1 MILYSSDT
9 SPYCAP
15 IRAAIYAKDL
25 PIEIAEP
32 PGGMRS
38 EAYRALS
45 GTGMIPC
52 LILDDGTPLPE
63 SAVIL
68 AYLEEKFPATP
79 LLPASPEARATAR
92 LLATLGT
99 EGVIG
104 PIVGLFHDL
113 AAGVT
118 GAQAPALERL
128 TTGLGKIERFVADDG
143 FAAGPVFSLADCVL
157 GPSLLG
163 VAAFAGMLGAP
174 DLLTRHP
181 KLAAYNA
188 RVTAHPAVAKV
199 LGELAAAI
207 AANPLPAG

>member
-1 MILYSSDT
+1 MILYSEDT

-15 IRAAIYAKDL
+15 VRAAIYAKNL
-25 PIEIAEP
+25 PIEILAP

-38 EAYRALS
+38 EGYRALS
-45 GTGMIPC
+45 GTGTIPC
-52 LILDDGTPLPE
+52 LMLDDGTPLPE
-63 SAVIL
+63 STVIL

-92 LLATLGT
+92 LLAALGT

-113 AAGVT
+113 SAGIP
-118 GAQAPALERL
+118 GAQATALEGL
-128 TTGLGKIERFVADDG
+128 VAGLGKIERFVADDG
-143 FAAGPVFSLADCVL
+143 FAAGSAFSLADCVL
-157 GPSLLG
+157 GPSLMG
-163 VAAFAGMLGAP
+163 VAAFGGMLGAP

-188 RVTAHPAVAKV
+188 RVTEHPAVARV